1 MIGPFE
7 DGAWSKALSLAFRWH
22 AGQTR
27 KNSRLPYVI
36 HCIEVAA
43 NLERLGFAEPVVIAG
58 LLHDIL
64 EDTQIDPQELRAAF
78 GPEVHE
84 IVAALS
90 ETKADASGAKRPW
103 IDRKRDHIRHLR
115 HSSEAVRGV
124 ALADQRQN
132 LASVSN
138 DGKAGDPAFW
148 AAFNASPGDYL
159 EYHRRRLAGCRGE
172 EPGIREL
179 AFEVS
184 RLIEEVSVR
193 LEESGLAA
201 SPKFADSDWA

>member
-1 MIGPFE
+1 MIGAF
-7 DGAWSKALSLAFRWH
+7 DDATWSKALSLAFRWH

-27 KNSRLPYVI
+27 KNSGLPYVI

-64 EDTQIDPQELRAAF
+64 EDTEIDPQELRAAF

-90 ETKADASGAKRPW
+90 ETKADASGSKRPW

-115 HSSEAVRGV
+115 HSNEAVRGV

-132 LASVSN
+132 LDSVLR
-138 DGKAGDPAFW
+138 DWKAGDLEFW
-148 AAFNASPGDYL
+148 SAFNASPGDYL
-159 EYHRRRLAGCRGE
+159 GYHRRRLAGCRGV
-172 EPGIREL
+172 EPGVREL
-179 AFEVS
+179 SFEVS
-184 RLIEEVSVR
+184 RLIEELAMR
-193 LEESGLAA
+193 LDESGLAA
-201 SPKFADSDWA
+201 STKFADSDWA